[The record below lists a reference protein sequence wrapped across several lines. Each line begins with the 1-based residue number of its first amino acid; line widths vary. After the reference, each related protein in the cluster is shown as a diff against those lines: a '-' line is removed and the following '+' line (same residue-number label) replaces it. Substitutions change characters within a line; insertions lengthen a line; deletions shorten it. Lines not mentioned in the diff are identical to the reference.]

1 MAATY
6 FQVIPLLSTRG
17 RHVVCLFSPVLQT
30 HQMADSLPS
39 EPSGKPSNAPGC
51 HHAQSWILQP
61 IVPSPQK
68 VPSPPPSPP
77 LVQLYG
83 TSSAVFPKPLWIW
96 AFVFPRLS
104 LGPFCVL
111 ICMCGRPSVSQP
123 PSKTKWPI
131 RFITQYLIG
140 SSLLDLVEYAFLRL
154 YIVNSVRQSIS
165 NNLVP
170 HLNTHKHTHKYRFK
184 EFSTVATRLRL

>member
-77 LVQLYG
+77 LVQLIPLIFPVSS
-83 TSSAVFPKPLWIW
+83 SSASLSQEGLKFLHFHSILPLPFPHTPHTSNQLNAYFSYRDVGVNRAEIT
-96 AFVFPRLS
+96 L
-104 LGPFCVL
+104 VL
-111 ICMCGRPSVSQP
+111 LPS
-123 PSKTKWPI
+123 PSK
-131 RFITQYLIG
+131 
-140 SSLLDLVEYAFLRL
+140 
-154 YIVNSVRQSIS
+154 
-165 NNLVP
+165 
-170 HLNTHKHTHKYRFK
+170 
-184 EFSTVATRLRL
+184 